1 MIYEYRGDETH
12 FLQLMQRLYL
22 SRDPGFQGARVRA
35 LAAEI
40 LLPDAPHAQIALAW
54 EGIGRAALPAI
65 SKLYTHPRG
74 YVNFYAAAAGL
85 RLGDHIAADAMALHA
100 GDGAS
105 RYCFPAI
112 RALGQARG
120 MAGEAMTLRGLLRH
134 DDPRVQIAAYEP
146 LAKRNDITVA
156 RKAIAGDNFIQAI
169 VPTAATNFIYA
180 KRRGSREIVLFGAD
194 LAAHSAVFYRSPDGR
209 LTITAAEDDEDL
221 TLLRRITATGTVSPE
236 IPAPRPL
243 YRLIELL
250 GSEADI
256 DATGAV
262 TGLGLDY
269 GAVVRAVYHLCQ
281 DGSINAKFM
290 LEQPPQ
296 AELFVSTEP
305 EGRPEAE

>member
-1 MIYEYRGDETH
+1 MEWDG
-12 FLQLMQRLYL
+12 
-22 SRDPGFQGARVRA
+22 
-35 LAAEI
+35 
-40 LLPDAPHAQIALAW
+40 
-54 EGIGRAALPAI
+54 
-65 SKLYTHPRG
+65 SK
-74 YVNFYAAAAGL
+74 
-85 RLGDHIAADAMALHA
+85 
-100 GDGAS
+100 
-105 RYCFPAI
+105 
-112 RALGQARG
+112 
-120 MAGEAMTLRGLLRH
+120 
-134 DDPRVQIAAYEP
+134 
-146 LAKRNDITVA
+146 
-156 RKAIAGDNFIQAI
+156 
-169 VPTAATNFIYA
+169 
-180 KRRGSREIVLFGAD
+180 
-194 LAAHSAVFYRSPDGR
+194 R
-209 LTITAAEDDEDL
+209 LTYFVNNVKVHQSVAQLQVNNENIPDDEDL